1 VAQRAFP
8 ISKKQEKAI
17 TPSGN
22 SSEGE
27 NVDEIQSLTQRVSD
41 LGQAVDFWNVVM
53 LWGLALAA
61 AAAIV
66 IGVSTRLIVLRAG
79 QQAESQGLL
88 SEASNT
94 LTELPMTAKSIAI
107 ASTSKENRLAISVG
121 RLSLVGRPNITCVP
135 KIRHTATK
143 ASPKNQIRTLPD
155 RWGLVNGDSLSR
167 NSPKLF

>member
-61 AAAIV
+61 AAAI
-66 IGVSTRLIVLRAG
+66 
-79 QQAESQGLL
+79 
-88 SEASNT
+88 
-94 LTELPMTAKSIAI
+94 
-107 ASTSKENRLAISVG
+107 SVG

-143 ASPKNQIRTLPD
+143 ASPKNQIRTLPKF
-155 RWGLVNGDSLSR
+155 SHFATES
-167 NSPKLF
+167 S